1 MRSNDF
7 DDFWFTRKRNLVALI
22 DSAVG
27 KATSKDH
34 DWIAQVDDGYKNV
47 AEQMIKSRLPAP
59 IIGLDLTDESG
70 KVLLEAEM
78 AWNESKVAV
87 VDDEKFVE
95 VPLWSV
101 FTRSQVDSCL
111 LYTSDAADE

>member
-1 MRSNDF
+1 M
-7 DDFWFTRKRNLVALI
+7 I

-34 DWIAQVDDGYKNV
+34 DWIAQVDDGFRNV

-87 VDDEKFVE
+87 VDDEKFIE

-101 FTRSQVDSCL
+101 FTRSQVDRDISL
-111 LYTSDAADE
+111 LSNALEG

>member
-1 MRSNDF
+1 
-7 DDFWFTRKRNLVALI
+7 
-22 DSAVG
+22 
-27 KATSKDH
+27 
-34 DWIAQVDDGYKNV
+34 
-47 AEQMIKSRLPAP
+47 MIKSRLPAP

-87 VDDEKFVE
+87 VDDEKFIE

-101 FTRSQVDSCL
+101 FTRSQVDRDISL
-111 LYTSDAADE
+111 LSNALEG